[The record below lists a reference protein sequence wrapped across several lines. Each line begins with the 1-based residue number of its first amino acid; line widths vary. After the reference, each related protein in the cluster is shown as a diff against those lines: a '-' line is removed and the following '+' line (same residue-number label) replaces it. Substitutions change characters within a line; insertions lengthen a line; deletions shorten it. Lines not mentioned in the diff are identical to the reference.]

1 MHWQDPVTV
10 IKGIG
15 KAAEQRLAVL
25 GIHTVGD
32 LLQYY
37 PRTYRDYSQVVPIRA
52 LADGADV
59 ISNWF
64 ISISRLSESCFMR
77 ALGLSLSDA
86 LKRAMVNIK

>member
-37 PRTYRDYSQVVPIRA
+37 PRAYRDYSQVVPIRA

-59 ISNWF
+59 TVAGVIT
-64 ISISRLSESCFMR
+64 
-77 ALGLSLSDA
+77 
-86 LKRAMVNIK
+86 KVQ